1 RMLQA
6 LLLDSVIGS
15 RAAGGSATGPLPNLL
30 RVVLRLQVST
40 QPCRTVTTLTDA
52 GPHAIDKIS
61 KASLPCCSASGY
73 SDYEDF
79 TISNTRSDLVTGAPW
94 GGLLHRLPILQLQ
107 QHQWQQLQQQY
118 YRGISTTST
127 ISYKFDSHLTRYNKA
142 KVANRDNFQ
151 RFRDSGRDARVAA
164 DILQEGELSD
174 RRGGRR
180 GRSDADKALLELRSM
195 VHDCRDLRSM
205 QVLVR
210 ECAGDMDSFLVCSV
224 LGRLPQ
230 LKQDTP
236 AAVGPEGLARRVAE
250 ALMKRLEVLTPDT
263 SPGNLAHAMI
273 GLANAGFLPQRPLLA
288 AVVARLSANGHR
300 GGTVAADADAKAVS
314 KLLSATAK
322 FLDLFKIQGLPK
334 GPPSSRSTKLEA
346 GGDGSQGDEDAAE
359 GVVGDVLRKQLWPVL
374 LEAAEVK
381 LLRALGEEASS
392 GRAAAAAA
400 AAARRRGNGATE
412 EDDSMPQTALR
423 FICIALALVR
433 ETHPGTWTAAARLA
447 ARHAAELQP
456 AVAAAVARSYAV
468 AGGSA
473 LDGGKAKLFEA
484 VWGALGPQVE
494 GLDVQVQLDLLIA
507 ALKLAAGKVSG
518 AATAAA
524 AAAQAVPVLC
534 GLLAVR
540 VPALSVSDAS
550 NLMVSLAE
558 LHTKSVAHA
567 SDAAAAAAGGGAT
580 AAPAAVQWQKHSYGA
595 LPRLLGDLLILRGFE
610 GFGGPRFASATLALG
625 LLGHVDS
632 AFWRQLAAA
641 ALPEV
646 PRMDGTTLSRLMGA
660 FLTAALAAEAP
671 GATVGAAAVTIP
683 APSPALVAEAHA
695 RVQSLLSS
703 DGAPSGKPLFHMVR
717 ALAEWPLPGGGGDVA
732 VLSTLADRLLADGVG
747 AGEVA
752 AAPVT
757 VRQRLAV
764 ALRRAGL
771 GDHAL
776 VARLGVMAH

>member
-1 RMLQA
+1 MLQA

-15 RAAGGSATGPLPNLL
+15 RAAGGSATGALPNLL

-52 GPHAIDKIS
+52 GSHAINEAS
-61 KASLPCCSASGY
+61 EASLPSCSASGY
-73 SDYEDF
+73 DDYEDF
-79 TISNTRSDLVTGAPW
+79 TVTNTHNGLVTGAPW
-94 GGLLHRLPILQLQ
+94 GRLLHRLPILQLQ
-107 QHQWQQLQQQY
+107 QHQRLQLQQQY

-180 GRSDADKALLELRSM
+180 GRSDADKALLDLRSM

-224 LGRLPQ
+224 LGKLPQ

-236 AAVGPEGLARRVAE
+236 AAVGPEALARRVAE
-250 ALMKRLEVLTPDT
+250 ALMKRLEVLTPVT

-273 GLANAGFLPQRPLLA
+273 GLANCGFLPQRPLLA
-288 AVVARLSANGHR
+288 AVVARLSADGHR

-322 FLDLFKIQGLPK
+322 FLDLVKIQGLPK
-334 GPPSSRSTKLEA
+334 GPASSRSTNSEA
-346 GGDGSQGDEDAAE
+346 GGDGRQGDEDAAE
-359 GVVGDVLRKQLWPVL
+359 GGVGDVLRKQLWPVL
-374 LEAAEVK
+374 VEAAEVK
-381 LLRALGEEASS
+381 LVRALGEEVSS

-400 AAARRRGNGATE
+400 ARRRGSGATE

-423 FICIALALVR
+423 FICIALAMVR

-456 AVAAAVARSYAV
+456 AVAAGVARSYAV

-473 LDGGKAKLFEA
+473 LDGGEAKLFEA

-494 GLDVQVQLDLLIA
+494 GLDVHVQLDLLIA
-507 ALKLAAGKVSG
+507 ALKLAAGKGSG
-518 AATAAA
+518 AAA
-524 AAAQAVPVLC
+524 AAAVVAQAVPVLC
-534 GLLAVR
+534 RLLAVR

-550 NLMVSLAE
+550 NLIVSLAE
-558 LHTKSVAHA
+558 LHTKSVAEA
-567 SDAAAAAAGGGAT
+567 SDAAAAAAGDAT
-580 AAPAAVQWQKHSYGA
+580 AAPAVQWQKHSYGA

-610 GFGGPRFASATLALG
+610 SFGAPRFASATLALG

-671 GATVGAAAVTIP
+671 GAAVGAAPVTIP
-683 APSPALVAEAHA
+683 APSPALVAAAYA

-717 ALAEWPLPGGGGDVA
+717 ALAEWSLPGDSGDVA
-732 VLSTLADRLLADGVG
+732 VLSALADRLLADGAG

-752 AAPVT
+752 AAPLK

-776 VARLGVMAH
+776 VARLGVTAH